1 MNEAVNEF
9 RRRSMLSNIKKPISV
24 LLAFAIAVIPLS
36 CKSLDPKLLEQ
47 TATFDKGVT
56 PMRVVINTDS
66 IKACFPGGW
75 EHEMIYCCSYNFQQ
89 NIQKILRQNLMFKN
103 DSRNIYLSVLVRNVE
118 FKTNPA
124 WYGVA
129 VLVSVGFIML
139 FGFPYY
145 SFTST
150 INLEAAV
157 MRSDGKVLKT
167 YTSTVSDKEYSAM
180 YWGYS
185 APYKTAFIKSLIAG
199 CADLRKQIEA
209 DRENINKLIR

>member
-103 DSRNIYLSVLVRNVE
+103 D
-118 FKTNPA
+118 
-124 WYGVA
+124 
-129 VLVSVGFIML
+129 
-139 FGFPYY
+139 
-145 SFTST
+145 
-150 INLEAAV
+150 
-157 MRSDGKVLKT
+157 
-167 YTSTVSDKEYSAM
+167 
-180 YWGYS
+180 
-185 APYKTAFIKSLIAG
+185 
-199 CADLRKQIEA
+199 
-209 DRENINKLIR
+209 

>member
-1 MNEAVNEF
+1 MPDMMKKILSAALAV
-9 RRRSMLSNIKKPISV
+9 SLSS
-24 LLAFAIAVIPLS
+24 FSFS

-47 TATFDKGVT
+47 TATFDKSVI
-56 PMRVVINTDS
+56 PMRVVVNTDS

-185 APYKTAFIKSLIAG
+185 APYKTAFIKSLLAA
-199 CADLRKQIEA
+199 CADIRKQIEA